1 MQVNPWKRLLAL
13 IPGFRR
19 IKGKVTAANADG
31 SYTVATADSATIL
44 ARPLPG
50 QSWSPG
56 NGVFVEDGRIV
67 DSALSLAG
75 VTQYV

>member
-13 IPGFRR
+13 IPGVRR
-19 IKGKVTAANADG
+19 IKGNVTAANADG
-31 SYTVATADSATIL
+31 SYTVATADGATIL

-50 QSWSPG
+50 QAWSITD
-56 NGVFVEDGRIV
+56 GVFVEDGRIV
-67 DSALSLAG
+67 DSAPSLPG